1 MRICIRIESGAF
13 RNIVVN
19 LYGMLLIKLENG
31 IILRRCYYMNFSKLG
46 YFLLFTCLFGEEER
60 STFDWYENELETQN
74 HVKTLK
80 IELSCLCICEYG

>member
-1 MRICIRIESGAF
+1 
-13 RNIVVN
+13 
-19 LYGMLLIKLENG
+19 
-31 IILRRCYYMNFSKLG
+31 MNFSKLG